1 MDIILMRHGK
11 PSLNATRNITA
22 GEMARWTEE
31 YDQAETGHD
40 TPPATSR
47 HEAMAATCVVSSPL
61 PRALSSLRA
70 LGLQPRWVEHLF
82 REAELPQL
90 HPVGLRLSP
99 FHWALLL
106 RLLWL
111 CGYSRQAE
119 SRIAANQ
126 WAQAAA
132 ARLISLA
139 EHGDGPVLVMGHGI
153 MNRLIART
161 LRQQRWRER
170 KNAGRGYWEAAIYCS
185 PGK

>member
-31 YDQAETGHD
+31 YDQAETSH
-40 TPPATSR
+40 
-47 HEAMAATCVVSSPL
+47 
-61 PRALSSLRA
+61 
-70 LGLQPRWVEHLF
+70 VEHLF
-82 REAELPQL
+82 REAELPQRHL
-90 HPVGLRLSP
+90 AGLRLSP

-119 SRIAANQ
+119 SRLAANQ
-126 WAQAAA
+126 RAQAAA

-139 EHGDGPVLVMGHGI
+139 EHGDGPVLLMGHGI

-161 LRQQRWRER
+161 LRQQGWVER